1 MQTITRCFVI
11 DGVEMVEKWRWVGR
25 VLTPDQKETITI
37 SGIIEPSTNVNT
49 VDPSNINVI
58 GRLQSTPSAKI
69 LFSVLF
75 IYTRLSTFIG
85 RDNLDVF
92 IRYFFPVFIKS
103 FWVKNREIRCYFC
116 QSFHVAF
123 SFRFL
128 FWQGTHR
135 LNIRSVEWIREMISS
150 DRLLFFAT
158 FLLLSRASFKAK
170 YEESVIDR

>member
-92 IRYFFPVFIKS
+92 IRYFFSCLHQILLS
-103 FWVKNREIRCYFC
+103 EESGN
-116 QSFHVAF
+116 S
-123 SFRFL
+123 
-128 FWQGTHR
+128 
-135 LNIRSVEWIREMISS
+135 
-150 DRLLFFAT
+150 LLFLSIFPCC
-158 FLLLSRASFKAK
+158 FLIQIPVLTGYASPQHPIGRVDTWNDFLWQITILRNF
-170 YEESVIDR
+170 STIITGIIQS

>member
-11 DGVEMVEKWRWVGR
+11 VGVEIVGKWIWVGR

-37 SGIIEPSTNVNT
+37 SEIIEPSTNVNN
-49 VDPSNINVI
+49 VDPSNINVT
-58 GRLQSTPSAKI
+58 GRFQSPPTAKI
-69 LFSVLF
+69 LFSVLSF

-85 RDNLDVF
+85 RDILDVF

-103 FWVKNREIRCYFC
+103 FWVKNREFRCYFC

-135 LNIRSVEWIREMISS
+135 FNIRSVEWIREMISS
-150 DRLLFFAT
+150 DTLHYSSQLFYYYHGHHSQ
-158 FLLLSRASFKAK
+158 LNMKR
-170 YEESVIDR
+170 VW